1 MLLSIIT
8 PIHGDSKYLPE
19 LWESVKN
26 QTYHNWELVLVPN
39 NGGNTHGIE
48 KDPRVKVYPVENPK
62 KSIGLVKRHACQNAK
77 GEILVELDSDD
88 LLTPTALEEI
98 AKAFIDP
105 TVSFAYS
112 NFCEFY
118 FDHPTLKD
126 WESPRYDSAYGWRY
140 RDYEW
145 QGHKLNECLDFEP
158 VPSSFAMIWF
168 APNHVRAWRTK
179 DYWAVGGH
187 NPDLE
192 AVDDFDLELR
202 TYLYG
207 QFHHIDKCL
216 YLYRIN
222 GQNQWIQKNKY
233 IQETARN
240 IADQYMDRIAYRWAE
255 LNGHKTIN
263 IQDIEHLNEKWDIP
277 DNSVGIIKAWD
288 RFNLCKDP
296 IHIMSEIYRV
306 LVPGG
311 WLLSSTVS
319 TTGNGAWMDPRNKS
333 YWNEY
338 SFEYYIDKTMAPFI
352 GNNKIRFQEIR
363 RKDYF
368 PSQWH
373 QDRNIHYVL
382 FNGIALKDDMPRLP
396 GQQKI

>member
-1 MLLSIIT
+1 MISIFT
-8 PIHGDSKYLPE
+8 GTHGDSKYLPE
-19 LWESVKN
+19 LWETIKN
-26 QTYHNWELVLVPN
+26 QTEQDFEWIIVKN
-39 NGGNTHGIE
+39 NGGVVPFS
-48 KDPRVKVYPVENPK
+48 DPRIKVFETENPK
-62 KSIGLVKRHACQNAK
+62 KSIGLVKRFACEKAT
-77 GEILVELDSDD
+77 GDILVEADHDD
-88 LLTPTALEEI
+88 LLTPICLEEI
-98 AKAFIDP
+98 KKAFLDP
-105 TVSFAYS
+105 KVSFVYS

-126 WESPRYDSAYGWRY
+126 WESPRYDPAYGWRY

-145 QGHKLNECLDFEP
+145 QGHKLNECLDFETL
-158 VPSSFAMIWF
+158 PSNFAMIWF

-207 QFHHIDKCL
+207 QFKHIDKCL

-222 GQNQWIQKNKY
+222 GQNQWIQKNRY

-255 LNGHKTIN
+255 LNGLKTIN
-263 IQDIEHLNEKWDIP
+263 IQDIEGGLDNKWPIE

-288 RFNLCKDP
+288 RFNLCADP

-306 LVPGG
+306 LIPGG

-352 GNNKIRFQEIR
+352 ENNKIRFQEIR
-363 RKDYF
+363 RKTYF
-368 PSQWH
+368 PSKWH
-373 QDRNIHYVL
+373 EDRNIPYVL
-382 FNGIALKDDMPRLP
+382 FNGIALKDGMPRLP
-396 GQQKI
+396 GQMKI

>member
-1 MLLSIIT
+1 MLSIFT
-8 PIHGDSKYLPE
+8 PTHGESKYLPE
-19 LWESVKN
+19 LWECIKN
-26 QTYHNWELVLVPN
+26 QTYQDFEWIIVKN
-39 NGGNTHGIE
+39 NGGIVNFS
-48 KDPRVKVYPVENPK
+48 DPRIKVFEIENPK
-62 KSIGLVKRHACQNAK
+62 KSIGLVKRYACDKAK
-77 GEILVELDSDD
+77 GDILVEIDSDD
-88 LLTPTALEEI
+88 LITPDCLKEI
-98 AKAFIDP
+98 VKVFKNPEI
-105 TVSFAYS
+105 SFAYS

-118 FDHPTLKD
+118 YDHPSFKD
-126 WESPRYDSAYGWRY
+126 WESPRYDPAYGWRY
-140 RDYEW
+140 RNFEW
-145 QGHKLNECLDFEP
+145 KGHTLNECLDFDTL
-158 VPSSFAMIWF
+158 PSNFAMIWY
-168 APNHVRAWRTK
+168 APNHIRAWRK
-179 DYWAVGGH
+179 SVYDAVGGH

-207 QFHHIDKCL
+207 KFAHINKCL

-222 GQNQWIQKNKY
+222 GKNQWIEKNKY

-288 RFNLCKDP
+288 RLNLCPDP

-306 LVPGG
+306 LIPGG

-338 SFEYYIDKTMAPFI
+338 SFEYYIDKQMAPFI
-352 GNNKIRFQEIR
+352 ENKNIRFQEVR
-363 RKDYF
+363 RKTYF

-373 QDRNIHYVL
+373 QDRNISYVL
-382 FNGIALKDDMPRLP
+382 FNGIALKDNMPRLP
-396 GQQKI
+396 GAIKI

>member
-1 MLLSIIT
+1 MLSIFT
-8 PIHGDSKYLPE
+8 PTHGDSKYLPE
-19 LWESVKN
+19 LWECIKN
-26 QTYHNWELVLVPN
+26 QTNQDFEWLIGKN
-39 NGGNTHGIE
+39 NGGVVPFSDKRI
-48 KDPRVKVYPVENPK
+48 KVFEFDNPK
-62 KSIGLVKRHACQNAK
+62 KSIGLAKRYLCDKAE
-77 GEILVELDSDD
+77 GEILVEIDHDD
-88 LLTPTALEEI
+88 LITPDALEEI
-98 AKAFIDP
+98 KKAFIDP
-105 TVSFAYS
+105 KVSFAYS

-126 WESPRYDSAYGWRY
+126 WESPRYDPAYGWRY
-140 RDYEW
+140 RDFEW
-145 QGHKLNECLDFEP
+145 QGHRLNECLDFDTL
-158 VPSSFAMIWF
+158 PSNFAMIWY
-168 APNHVRAWRTK
+168 APNHIRAWRKT
-179 DYWAVGGH
+179 DYIAVGGH

-207 QFHHIDKCL
+207 KFAHINKCL

-222 GQNQWIQKNKY
+222 GQNQWIQKNAY
-233 IQETARN
+233 IQETARR
-240 IADQYMDRIAYRWAE
+240 IADEYMDRIVYRWAE
-255 LNGHKTIN
+255 LNGLLTIN
-263 IQDIEHLNEKWDIP
+263 IQDIEGGLDNKWPIA

-288 RFNLCKDP
+288 RLNLVKDP

-306 LVPGG
+306 LIPGG

-338 SFEYYIDKTMAPFI
+338 SFEYYIDRGMAPFI
-352 GNNKIRFQEIR
+352 ENKNIRFQEIR

-382 FNGIALKDDMPRLP
+382 FNGIALKDGMPRLP
-396 GQQKI
+396 GPIRI